1 MYANSPYS
9 NGDFFLEYLRNSM
22 SKDSAEMKRIC
33 DAVKRAGI
41 FVVLGYSERDNGSMY
56 ISQVWY
62 KL

>member
-1 MYANSPYS
+1 
-9 NGDFFLEYLRNSM
+9 
-22 SKDSAEMKRIC
+22 MKRIC